1 MDAPLI
7 GIVVPTLGVRNDY
20 LVQSLKSIRRAGNS
34 FISIVATD
42 PDEIRSVINPIL
54 FDSVLQ
60 DPMMGLAKALNIGIL
75 DLPESIKYVNWLGD
89 DDLLAPD
96 SLNMTS
102 AFLECNPDVDFV
114 YGKCQYIDKE
124 GKVIWTNNSG
134 AYARVLMRFGPQ
146 LVPQPGALFRR
157 ESFISLG
164 ELNVRYQAA
173 FDLDLFIR
181 FSRTKRMK
189 YIPNL
194 LASFRWHENS
204 ISVGDRK
211 KSVWEASQIR
221 QQNFPRPIRF
231 FSPIWEILV
240 RNLIV
245 IAGNLISFFANKAR
259 K

>member
-1 MDAPLI
+1 
-7 GIVVPTLGVRNDY
+7 
-20 LVQSLKSIRRAGNS
+20 
-34 FISIVATD
+34 
-42 PDEIRSVINPIL
+42 
-54 FDSVLQ
+54 
-60 DPMMGLAKALNIGIL
+60 MMGLAKALNVGIL

-89 DDLLAPD
+89 DDLLAKD

-102 AFLECNPDVDFV
+102 VFLENNPDVDFV
-114 YGKCQYIDKE
+114 YGKCQYIDNE
-124 GKVIWTNNSG
+124 GKIIWTNKSG
-134 AYARVLMRFGPQ
+134 AYAQILMRFGPQ

-157 ESFISLG
+157 EAFHSIG
-164 ELNVRYQAA
+164 GLNVSYQAA

-181 FSRTKRMK
+181 FSKTKRMK

-204 ISVGDRK
+204 ISVGDRR

-240 RNLIV
+240 RSLIV
-245 IAGNLISFFANKAR
+245 IAGRLISYLGNKSR
-259 K
+259 R